1 MDELIGQLFST
12 QSIAAALAILP
23 DIHTRVMD
31 DIYPESVRATHEFAH
46 IGVDELTQIAHAVPV
61 VRRGSQSYALG
72 GGSGNLKFIE
82 PQPIDTNYFIS
93 AKELNDVKMLSQDGQ
108 QTWVQNKID
117 YGRKTLRATAEA
129 IACQSLT
136 GTISYPMKI
145 EGGFDTYTLAFGTV
159 ASVTPTKMFNAT
171 GATIGDINDTL
182 NKMAEAIEDSGFG
195 MKVEFRCGA
204 AVESFLVGMIGAL
217 SNDTR
222 IIAKV
227 DAAGIQIGRHT
238 IKMLKGR
245 YRNPQTKAYVNAIG
259 DNELLALDMESGF
272 RFRYLAIDDLDA
284 GLAPLPLFVNQIQT
298 KDPSGY
304 KLIYKSTPLP
314 IPVVSAMRKATVLS

>member
-1 MDELIGQLFST
+1 MDELLGQLFTT
-12 QSIAAALAILP
+12 QSIAASMAILP
-23 DIHTRVMD
+23 EIHTRVMD

-61 VRRGSQSYALG
+61 VRRGTQSYALG
-72 GGSGNLKFIE
+72 GGNGKVQYIE

-93 AKELNDVKMLSQDGQ
+93 AKELNDVKMLSKDGQ
-108 QTWVQNKID
+108 QTWVNNKLD
-117 YGRKTLRATAEA
+117 FGRKTLRATAEA
-129 IACQSLT
+129 LACQSLT
-136 GTISYPMKI
+136 GSINFPMKVD
-145 EGGFDTYTLAFGTV
+145 GGFDTYTLSFGTV
-159 ASVTPTKMFNAT
+159 GTVTPTKMFNAT
-171 GATIGDINDTL
+171 GATIGDVNDTL
-182 NKMAEAIEDSGFG
+182 NKMAEALEDSGFG

-204 AVESFLVGMIGAL
+204 AVESFLVGLIGAL

-227 DAAGIQIGRHT
+227 DASGIQIGRHT

-245 YRNPQTKAYVNAIG
+245 YRNPQTETYANAIG
-259 DNELLALDMESGF
+259 DNDLLAIDMESGF

-284 GLAPLPLFVNQIQT
+284 GLAATQIFVNPLKST
-298 KDPSGY
+298 DPSGW

-314 IPVVSAMRKATVLS
+314 IPVVSAMKKATVLS